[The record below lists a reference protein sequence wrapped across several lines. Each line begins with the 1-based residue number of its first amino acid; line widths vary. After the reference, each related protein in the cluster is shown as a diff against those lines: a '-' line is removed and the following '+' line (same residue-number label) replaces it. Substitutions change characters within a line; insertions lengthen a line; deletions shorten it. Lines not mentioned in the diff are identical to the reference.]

1 MSADYIAL
9 KSLESNNGYLALQ
22 DLWRER
28 FSEIQAKRDRAAS
41 RGQESA
47 WRYAAGVEKGFQ
59 EAVMTLAIY
68 LQSIDTEDE
77 TNSSNEKIE
86 KMLSE
91 IRGKQS

>member
-1 MSADYIAL
+1 METDYVAL

-22 DLWRER
+22 DLWRQR

-59 EAVMTLAIY
+59 EAVMTLALY
-68 LQSIDTEDE
+68 LQSVDSSDE
-77 TNSSNEKIE
+77 TSQTNERID